1 MQRTCT
7 WLVWTRAMEQCTPAT
22 KSASIPYDP
31 AQRRSPRMAVSPN
44 TSLPRRGPGAFA
56 GPGPGI
62 WKGAD
67 RRAAHVRSGSMRRGP
82 RVSSQSAGA
91 SHAVWSIAGDKED
104 ETRKIEEAISF
115 SSCDSEGGSNGA
127 RGDARFS
134 ALYGPAAENAQAGGP
149 PLLGLVVRAQQRQV
163 HLCTTHWYHIKS
175 TSMS

>member
-1 MQRTCT
+1 MAGMDPGDGAVHACDEVGVDPVRPGPAAVAQDGR
-7 WLVWTRAMEQCTPAT
+7 VAEHVPAAQGTR
-22 KSASIPYDP
+22 
-31 AQRRSPRMAVSPN
+31 
-44 TSLPRRGPGAFA
+44 AFA